1 MNQTRVKIVQYL
13 AIKAF
18 ATADV
23 FLYAL
28 EKGQYKFREKIK
40 FREEYK
46 RNGGSEMRKQNFEPL
61 KMNLQLFA
69 KEPEN
74 EPSEGKAGSAPDNE
88 PGDGEGDGENEDDP
102 ENDIPNLAEENAALK
117 VQLAKMKKAMDKATS
132 DTAKYKKQLREKQS
146 AEEIALQEKAEKE
159 AEREEAYQKLL
170 KENTVTKYEKNFLAL
185 GYSEELASKA
195 ANAQYD
201 GDTEEL
207 FKIQQ
212 DFQTALLKQKEAE
225 WAKLRPD
232 PHAGNGERDD
242 VDAFIKRFG
251 A

>member
-1 MNQTRVKIVQYL
+1 
-13 AIKAF
+13 
-18 ATADV
+18 
-23 FLYAL
+23 
-28 EKGQYKFREKIK
+28 
-40 FREEYK
+40 
-46 RNGGSEMRKQNFEPL
+46 MRKQNFEPL

-69 KEPEN
+69 ED
-74 EPSEGKAGSAPDNE
+74 PSDKPADRGTGNE
-88 PGDGEGDGENEDDP
+88 PGDEPGDGDDSG
-102 ENDIPNLAEENAALK
+102 DSGDDTDDTDVPNLAEENASLK

-185 GYSEELASKA
+185 GYSEELATKA

-212 DFQTALLKQKEAE
+212 DFQTSLLKQKEAE
-225 WAKLRPD
+225 WAKSRPD
-232 PHAGNGERDD
+232 PHAGNGEGDD
-242 VDAFIKRFG
+242 VDAFLKGFG
-251 A
+251 V

>member
-1 MNQTRVKIVQYL
+1 
-13 AIKAF
+13 
-18 ATADV
+18 
-23 FLYAL
+23 
-28 EKGQYKFREKIK
+28 
-40 FREEYK
+40 
-46 RNGGSEMRKQNFEPL
+46 MRKQNFEPL

-69 KEPEN
+69 KESDDE
-74 EPSEGKAGSAPDNE
+74 SVVGGSGNE
-88 PGDGEGDGENEDDP
+88 PGNKHVDGDGAGEHEDNID
-102 ENDIPNLAEENAALK
+102 EDDIPNLAEENAALK

-185 GYSEELASKA
+185 GYSEELATKA

-212 DFQTALLKQKEAE
+212 DFQTSLLKQKEAE
-225 WAKLRPD
+225 WAKSRPN
-232 PHAGNGERDD
+232 PQAGNGEGDD
-242 VDAFIKRFG
+242 VDAFLKGFG

>member
-1 MNQTRVKIVQYL
+1 
-13 AIKAF
+13 
-18 ATADV
+18 
-23 FLYAL
+23 
-28 EKGQYKFREKIK
+28 
-40 FREEYK
+40 
-46 RNGGSEMRKQNFEPL
+46 MRKQNFEPL

-69 KEPEN
+69 KEPDADPTGGESGN
-74 EPSEGKAGSAPDNE
+74 EPDNE
-88 PGDGEGDGENEDDP
+88 PVNDDGGESGNDPDDT
-102 ENDIPNLAEENAALK
+102 NTPNLAEENATLK
-117 VQLAKMKKAMDKATS
+117 VQLAKMKKAMDRATS

-185 GYSEELASKA
+185 GYSEELATKA

-225 WAKLRPD
+225 WAKSRPN
-232 PHAGNGERDD
+232 PQAGNGEGGEE
-242 VDAFIKRFG
+242 DAFLKGFG
-251 A
+251 V

>member
-1 MNQTRVKIVQYL
+1 
-13 AIKAF
+13 
-18 ATADV
+18 
-23 FLYAL
+23 
-28 EKGQYKFREKIK
+28 
-40 FREEYK
+40 
-46 RNGGSEMRKQNFEPL
+46 MRKQNLEPL

-69 KEPEN
+69 ENPIKDNASDSKAGNEPDNVPEDDDTEPET
-74 EPSEGKAGSAPDNE
+74 EP
-88 PGDGEGDGENEDDP
+88 EDDK
-102 ENDIPNLAEENAALK
+102 PNLAEENASLK

-132 DTAKYKKQLREKQS
+132 DTARYKKQLREKQS

-185 GYSEELASKA
+185 GYSEELATRA

-212 DFQTALLKQKEAE
+212 DFQSALLKQKEAE
-225 WAKLRPD
+225 WAKSRPN
-232 PHAGNGERDD
+232 PQAGNGEGDD
-242 VDAFIKRFG
+242 MDAFLKGFG

>member
-1 MNQTRVKIVQYL
+1 
-13 AIKAF
+13 
-18 ATADV
+18 
-23 FLYAL
+23 
-28 EKGQYKFREKIK
+28 
-40 FREEYK
+40 
-46 RNGGSEMRKQNFEPL
+46 MRKQNFEPL

-69 KEPEN
+69 EDASGDKTTESSGN
-74 EPSEGKAGSAPDNE
+74 EPDNE
-88 PGDGEGDGENEDDP
+88 PGNSDDSGDSGDDT
-102 ENDIPNLAEENAALK
+102 DDTDVPNLAEENASLK

-185 GYSEELASKA
+185 GYSEELATKA

-212 DFQTALLKQKEAE
+212 DFQTNLLKQKEAE
-225 WAKLRPD
+225 WAKSRPN
-232 PHAGNGERDD
+232 PQAGNGEGDD
-242 VDAFIKRFG
+242 IDAFLKGFG

>member
-1 MNQTRVKIVQYL
+1 
-13 AIKAF
+13 
-18 ATADV
+18 
-23 FLYAL
+23 
-28 EKGQYKFREKIK
+28 
-40 FREEYK
+40 
-46 RNGGSEMRKQNFEPL
+46 MRKQNFEPL

-69 KEPEN
+69 EDPSDKPTGDVSEKEH
-74 EPSEGKAGSAPDNE
+74 DNE
-88 PGDGEGDGENEDDP
+88 DNDDAGEHEDNPEEDDV
-102 ENDIPNLAEENAALK
+102 PNLAEENASLK

-185 GYSEELASKA
+185 GYSEELATKA

-212 DFQTALLKQKEAE
+212 NFQTNLVKQKEAE
-225 WAKLRPD
+225 WAKSRPD
-232 PHAGNGERDD
+232 PQAGNGEGDD
-242 VDAFIKRFG
+242 VDAFLKGFG

>member
-28 EKGQYKFREKIK
+28 EKGQYKFRGKIK

-69 KEPEN
+69 EDPSDKPTGDVSEKEH
-74 EPSEGKAGSAPDNE
+74 DNE
-88 PGDGEGDGENEDDP
+88 DNDDAGEHEDNPEEDDV
-102 ENDIPNLAEENAALK
+102 PNLAEENASLK

-185 GYSEELASKA
+185 GYSEELATKA

-212 DFQTALLKQKEAE
+212 DFQTNLLKQKEAE
-225 WAKLRPD
+225 WAKSRPN
-232 PHAGNGERDD
+232 PQAGNGEGDD
-242 VDAFIKRFG
+242 IDAFLKGFG

>member
-1 MNQTRVKIVQYL
+1 
-13 AIKAF
+13 
-18 ATADV
+18 
-23 FLYAL
+23 
-28 EKGQYKFREKIK
+28 
-40 FREEYK
+40 
-46 RNGGSEMRKQNFEPL
+46 MRKQNLEPL
-61 KMNLQLFA
+61 RMNLQLFA
-69 KEPEN
+69 ENPIKDNASDSKAGNELDNVHEDDDTEPET
-74 EPSEGKAGSAPDNE
+74 EP
-88 PGDGEGDGENEDDP
+88 EDDK
-102 ENDIPNLAEENAALK
+102 PNLAEENASLK

-132 DTAKYKKQLREKQS
+132 DTARYKKQLREKQS

-185 GYSEELASKA
+185 GYSEELATKA

-212 DFQTALLKQKEAE
+212 DFQTSLLKQKEAE
-225 WAKLRPD
+225 WAKSRPN
-232 PHAGNGERDD
+232 PQAGNGEGDD
-242 VDAFIKRFG
+242 TDAFLKGFG

>member
-1 MNQTRVKIVQYL
+1 
-13 AIKAF
+13 
-18 ATADV
+18 
-23 FLYAL
+23 
-28 EKGQYKFREKIK
+28 
-40 FREEYK
+40 
-46 RNGGSEMRKQNFEPL
+46 MRKQNFEPL

-74 EPSEGKAGSAPDNE
+74 EPLEGKAGSEPDNE
-88 PGDGEGDGENEDDP
+88 PGDGEGDGEHEDDP

-185 GYSEELASKA
+185 GYSEELATKA

-212 DFQTALLKQKEAE
+212 SFQTNLVKQKEAE
-225 WAKLRPD
+225 WAQSRPD
-232 PHAGNGERDD
+232 PHAGNGEGDD
-242 VDAFIKRFG
+242 VDAFLKG
-251 A
+251 LGV

>member
-1 MNQTRVKIVQYL
+1 
-13 AIKAF
+13 
-18 ATADV
+18 
-23 FLYAL
+23 
-28 EKGQYKFREKIK
+28 
-40 FREEYK
+40 
-46 RNGGSEMRKQNFEPL
+46 MRKQSFEPL

-69 KEPEN
+69 EDPSDKPTGDVSEKEH
-74 EPSEGKAGSAPDNE
+74 DNE
-88 PGDGEGDGENEDDP
+88 DNDDAGEHEDNPEEDDV
-102 ENDIPNLAEENAALK
+102 PNLAEENASLK

-185 GYSEELASKA
+185 GYSEELATKA

-212 DFQTALLKQKEAE
+212 DFQTNLLKQKEAE
-225 WAKLRPD
+225 WAKSRPN
-232 PHAGNGERDD
+232 PQAGNGEGDD
-242 VDAFIKRFG
+242 IDAFLKGFG